1 MINLSKL
8 ELFWSFTDSELQE
21 FSQIIREMEMPA
33 GEILFEEGDPGDALF
48 IISDG
53 SVRVFK
59 AIGDAEGRISEKSL
73 ALLEA
78 GSYIGEMTLMEGSPR
93 TASARIETDAII
105 LKISR
110 DDFTALL
117 KRVPQIAVRLFLS
130 FMKVVSDRLR
140 NTNQELVVLYEVGKL
155 ISNAPP
161 LADLLSGILKI
172 LTGGMKVD
180 NGVVF
185 ILNEFSAR
193 VEVQEAT
200 GPIAGKVFGLKFNP
214 DEGVV
219 GQAISQNKVL
229 NVRDF
234 QTEYSAVKKFGFES
248 DNMLV
253 VPLVMKDKT
262 FGAILLSGPAGS
274 EPFSNANVNLL
285 SAVASQAGAA
295 IEAALLNKD
304 KTAREH
310 FERKSIQF

>member
-8 ELFWSFTDSELQE
+8 ELFWSFTDGELQE
-21 FSQIIREMEMPA
+21 FSQIIRELELSA
-33 GEILFEEGDPGDALF
+33 GDMLFEEGDPGDALF

-53 SVRVFK
+53 SVRIFK
-59 AIGDAEGRISEKSL
+59 AIGTAEGEKSEKSL

-78 GSYIGEMTLMEGSPR
+78 GSYIGEMTLMEGTPR
-93 TASARIETDAII
+93 TASARVETDAII

-140 NTNQELVVLYEVGKL
+140 NTNQELVVLFEVGKL
-155 ISNAPP
+155 ISNSPP

-172 LTGGMKVD
+172 LAGGMKVE
-180 NGVVF
+180 NGIVF
-185 ILNEFSAR
+185 ILNEYSGR
-193 VEVQEAT
+193 VEVQEAL

-214 DEGVV
+214 NEGVV
-219 GQAISQNKVL
+219 GLAMSQNKVL
-229 NVRDF
+229 NVKDM
-234 QTEYSAVKKFGFES
+234 EADCPGVKKFGFER
-248 DNMLV
+248 NLMLV
-253 VPLVMKDKT
+253 VPLVMKGKT
-262 FGAILLSGPAGS
+262 FGAVLLAGPVNS
-274 EPFSNANVNLL
+274 EPFSNASINLVT
-285 SAVASQAGAA
+285 AVASQAGAA